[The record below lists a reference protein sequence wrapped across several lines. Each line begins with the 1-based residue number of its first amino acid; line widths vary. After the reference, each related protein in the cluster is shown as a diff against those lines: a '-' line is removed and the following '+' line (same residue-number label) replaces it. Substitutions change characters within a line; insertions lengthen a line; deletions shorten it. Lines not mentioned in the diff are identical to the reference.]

1 MNTDQEFKQN
11 KCSFE
16 SQTIKSWLL
25 CSGLSQSYFL
35 ASIFNLYRGPERILW
50 NEFTGPLMLEWVH
63 NTPKYLLPCTIFIQ
77 HPLERRRE
85 ALSGGWMPK
94 RIELR
99 GWVFPPVFSNSKKKK
114 CSVHRS
120 LRLLSRCRPQRHNQ
134 SQRSPKKFWYRCM
147 HLKTGGLPRTLL
159 ALFFCT
165 VFKQYLAHSLSM
177 ITSLYVRAVVKGGQ
191 GRAPNIQIYKK
202 ACQCACFS
210 VAPEAL
216 SVTSRALKR
225 CWVITISPSTVQN
238 WDQLSCWKE
247 RMRMV
252 SPWWEVLHLPS
263 RTFNEFSP
271 IRPP

>member
-1 MNTDQEFKQN
+1 MNTDQKFKQN
-11 KCSFE
+11 QYSFE

-25 CSGLSQSYFL
+25 CSGLSQIYSL

-50 NEFTGPLMLEWVH
+50 NKFTGPLMLEWVH

-99 GWVFPPVFSNSKKKK
+99 GWVFPPVFSNSKK
-114 CSVHRS
+114 RS
-120 LRLLSRCRPQRHNQ
+120 ALCTGLCDFLVDVDRNGTIRARDP
-134 SQRSPKKFWYRCM
+134 PKSFDTDACIWKQVA
-147 HLKTGGLPRTLL
+147 LL

-191 GRAPNIQIYKK
+191 GRGPQY
-202 ACQCACFS
+202 S
-210 VAPEAL
+210 DL
-216 SVTSRALKR
+216 
-225 CWVITISPSTVQN
+225 
-238 WDQLSCWKE
+238 
-247 RMRMV
+247 
-252 SPWWEVLHLPS
+252 
-263 RTFNEFSP
+263 
-271 IRPP
+271 

>member
-99 GWVFPPVFSNSKKKK
+99 GWVFPPVFSNSKKEGL
-114 CSVHRS
+114 CAPVWDFLVDVDRNGTI
-120 LRLLSRCRPQRHNQ
+120 RARDP
-134 SQRSPKKFWYRCM
+134 PKSFDTDACIW
-147 HLKTGGLPRTLL
+147 KTGGLPLL

-165 VFKQYLAHSLSM
+165 VFKQYLAHSLSLWSRHCM
-177 ITSLYVRAVVKGGQ
+177 S
-191 GRAPNIQIYKK
+191 GR
-202 ACQCACFS
+202 S
-210 VAPEAL
+210 
-216 SVTSRALKR
+216 
-225 CWVITISPSTVQN
+225 
-238 WDQLSCWKE
+238 
-247 RMRMV
+247 
-252 SPWWEVLHLPS
+252 
-263 RTFNEFSP
+263 
-271 IRPP
+271 